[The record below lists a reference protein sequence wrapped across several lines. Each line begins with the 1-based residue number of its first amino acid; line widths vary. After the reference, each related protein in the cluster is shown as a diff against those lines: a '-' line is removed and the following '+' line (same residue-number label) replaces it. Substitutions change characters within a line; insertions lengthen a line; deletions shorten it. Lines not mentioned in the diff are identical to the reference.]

1 MKISQI
7 LFCTV
12 TVNASLWD
20 EIWKVSNTVSNAITN
35 TVSNAVD
42 HFNPNV
48 SGSNKAENYFALRK
62 AKAYNMDLYRVSAYP
77 ASIDVEWTQHSRCFW
92 KCSAKFYE
100 WEYVP
105 DGQPDH
111 KYLVYVAD
119 DVEAPAY
126 FNTLGYQDMLNFGIY
141 TFENHGANA
150 IAFVIMPS
158 DWKIYQHRFKTSS
171 LNKIV
176 AGVTT
181 GIVSGTT
188 GAAAGAAAGA
198 AIGSVI
204 PVAGTAVGI
213 VAGAIGGFAFSEVQD
228 DYVGHF
234 LRHLG

>member
-1 MKISQI
+1 MGIMPFAMVR
-7 LFCTV
+7 LP
-12 TVNASLWD
+12 N
-20 EIWKVSNTVSNAITN
+20 SNCCSTN
-35 TVSNAVD
+35 
-42 HFNPNV
+42 F
-48 SGSNKAENYFALRK
+48 F
-62 AKAYNMDLYRVSAYP
+62 
-77 ASIDVEWTQHSRCFW
+77 
-92 KCSAKFYE
+92 
-100 WEYVP
+100 
-105 DGQPDH
+105 DH
-111 KYLVYVAD
+111 KYLVYVAE

-158 DWKIYQHRFKTSS
+158 DWQIYQHRFKTSS